1 MYFFFIRDFGRSFAP
16 KDEERNQRQSKHVGS
31 DRAAPL
37 LANLWRPIL
46 LGALFAD
53 GGAHA
58 GFGILGHI
66 KVDELHDGLLAVQ
79 DHDVLGLQVAVH
91 SGVPADGTVQVG
103 QGAGCFA
110 RCPDAMICGKGRV
123 LSQRV
128 EPAAARHPLH
138 DDEGVGRFQARAEY
152 LHAVRVIHLQKMS
165 ENGAISGRTACIAR
179 LEHGR
184 DFLGE
189 LLQVARV
196 ESDFDLGSFHGGF
209 GSV

>member
-1 MYFFFIRDFGRSFAP
+1 MHSAAKVAHLQQQQNEYMKMAGRCW
-16 KDEERNQRQSKHVGS
+16 QRRVH
-31 DRAAPL
+31 
-37 LANLWRPIL
+37 
-46 LGALFAD
+46 LGA
-53 GGAHA
+53 
-58 GFGILGHI
+58 
-66 KVDELHDGLLAVQ
+66 AVARAQ
-79 DHDVLGLQVAVH
+79 NVEALDVAVDD
-91 SGVPADGTVQVG
+91 ADQLVVQVG
-103 QGAGCFA
+103 EGAGRLA
-110 RCPDAMICGKGRV
+110 RRPDALVCGRGEL

-138 DDEGVGRFQARAEY
+138 DDEGVGRFQAGAEY

-189 LLQVARV
+189 LLQVASV
-196 ESDFDLGSFHGGF
+196 ESDFDFGSFHGGF

>member
-1 MYFFFIRDFGRSFAP
+1 MKMAGRCW
-16 KDEERNQRQSKHVGS
+16 QRRVHLAAAVA
-31 DRAAPL
+31 RAQ
-37 LANLWRPIL
+37 NVE
-46 LGALFAD
+46 ALD
-53 GGAHA
+53 
-58 GFGILGHI
+58 
-66 KVDELHDGLLAVQ
+66 
-79 DHDVLGLQVAVH
+79 VAVDD
-91 SGVPADGTVQVG
+91 SNQQMVQVG
-103 QGAGCFA
+103 EGAGSFA
-110 RCPDAMICGKGRV
+110 RCSDALICGRGRV

-152 LHAVRVIHLQKMS
+152 LNAVRVIHLRKMS
-165 ENGAISGRTACIAR
+165 ENSAKSERNACIAR

>member
-1 MYFFFIRDFGRSFAP
+1 MHLAAA
-16 KDEERNQRQSKHVGS
+16 VA
-31 DRAAPL
+31 RAQ
-37 LANLWRPIL
+37 NVE
-46 LGALFAD
+46 ALD
-53 GGAHA
+53 
-58 GFGILGHI
+58 
-66 KVDELHDGLLAVQ
+66 
-79 DHDVLGLQVAVH
+79 VAVDD
-91 SGVPADGTVQVG
+91 SNQQMVQVG
-103 QGAGCFA
+103 EGARGLA
-110 RCPDAMICGKGRV
+110 RCPDALICGRGRV

-152 LHAVRVIHLQKMS
+152 LNAVRVIHLRKMS
-165 ENGAISGRTACIAR
+165 EIGATSGRTACIVC
-179 LEHGR
+179 LEHSR